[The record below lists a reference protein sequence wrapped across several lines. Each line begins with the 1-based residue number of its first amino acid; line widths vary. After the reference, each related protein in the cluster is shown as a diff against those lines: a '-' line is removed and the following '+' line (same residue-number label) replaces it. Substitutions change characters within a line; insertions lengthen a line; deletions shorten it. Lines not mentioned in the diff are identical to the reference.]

1 MRITCG
7 GKLHHP
13 PYSLSFKYE
22 MMIITI
28 IIIIGFQSNFIDWI
42 SMSMKK
48 FSESTGGKLFMDVLL
63 FSTIKSKDKIISN
76 LYILSNNYN
85 NSNFSPFIA

>member
-1 MRITCG
+1 
-7 GKLHHP
+7 
-13 PYSLSFKYE
+13 
-22 MMIITI
+22 
-28 IIIIGFQSNFIDWI
+28 
-42 SMSMKK
+42 MKK

-76 LYILSNNYN
+76 LYILCNNYN